1 MRHARRGRKL
11 GREAQ
16 HRKAMLGT
24 MAGQV
29 ITHGRIKTTT
39 PKAKELRGVVDKL
52 INTAKKDDLASRRQA
67 VKVLKDKTVVRRLF
81 EDVAP
86 ELDDRNSGYTRIL
99 KLGPRLGDG
108 AETVYL
114 ERVNSS
120 AEESPNMQNPGTGTR
135 PGGSLAVS
143 CEELTFSYPG
153 SEVPALSEISFELRP
168 GEYVGV
174 VGPNGGGKSTLVR
187 LLNGLLRP
195 DAGQIRVSGHD
206 PASEP
211 FEVRKHL
218 GVLFQNPENGLV
230 APFVEDDIAFGLEN
244 LGVPREE
251 MRERV
256 TRAIRAVGLGGYE
269 RREPHTLSGGEKQRV
284 ALAGL
289 LAVEPEILVLDEPT
303 SMLDA
308 AGRGE
313 VLERLEALRSKK
325 TVLHVTHH
333 LEELQNADRILVLNG
348 GELVADE
355 IPARLFADPDLL
367 RENRLIL
374 PVVSRLALA
383 LGLPANLRTPEELA
397 GAISTGNPART
408 R

>member
-1 MRHARRGRKL
+1 
-11 GREAQ
+11 
-16 HRKAMLGT
+16 
-24 MAGQV
+24 
-29 ITHGRIKTTT
+29 
-39 PKAKELRGVVDKL
+39 
-52 INTAKKDDLASRRQA
+52 
-67 VKVLKDKTVVRRLF
+67 
-81 EDVAP
+81 
-86 ELDDRNSGYTRIL
+86 
-99 KLGPRLGDG
+99 
-108 AETVYL
+108 
-114 ERVNSS
+114 
-120 AEESPNMQNPGTGTR
+120 MQNPGTGTR
-135 PGGSLAVS
+135 PGGSFAVS
-143 CEELTFSYPG
+143 CEGLTFSYPG
-153 SEVPALSEISFELRP
+153 SEEPALSGISFELRP

-195 DAGQIRVSGHD
+195 GSGSVRVSGHD
-206 PASEP
+206 PATEP

-230 APFVEDDIAFGLEN
+230 APFVEDDVAFGLEN

-256 TRAIRAVGLGGYE
+256 AQAIRGVGLEGYE

-308 AGRGE
+308 AGRRE
-313 VLERLEALRSKK
+313 VLEHLEVLRSRK

-333 LEELQNADRILVLNG
+333 LEELLNADRVLVLNG

-355 IPARLFADPDLL
+355 SPSRLLADPDLL

-374 PVVSRLALA
+374 PVVPRLALA
-383 LGLPANLRTPEELA
+383 LGLRANLKSPEELA
-397 GAISTGNPART
+397 EAILTGAGSGT
-408 R
+408 RSG